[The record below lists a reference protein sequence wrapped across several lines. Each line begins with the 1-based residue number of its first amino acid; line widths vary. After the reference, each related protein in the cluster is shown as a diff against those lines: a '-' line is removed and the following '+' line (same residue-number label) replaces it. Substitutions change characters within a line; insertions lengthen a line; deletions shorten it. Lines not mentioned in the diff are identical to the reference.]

1 MLTFALIRK
10 KKHQWRIYKMGKE
23 ESKGSECSKALKFF
37 GLATPIIVQLCESFL
52 GKRSLKVSLVIYHI
66 SSKILFF

>member
-1 MLTFALIRK
+1 
-10 KKHQWRIYKMGKE
+10 MGKE
-23 ESKGSECSKALKFF
+23 ESKGSKCSKALKFF